1 MIIDSILSLN
11 GIKKANLLDDLDKNI
26 ILSLEEKNNIGV
38 KEVISR
44 KKVILAVHNSDFRE
58 PQQDIV
64 INGAIP
70 YFPSIPFPELNGAIV
85 SCPGW
90 DVHEYLK
97 EKFNIQ
103 ERDASLLIGID

>member
-1 MIIDSILSLN
+1 MIIDSILFLN

-44 KKVILAVHNSDFRE
+44 KKVILAVHDSDFRE

-64 INGAIP
+64 VDRI
-70 YFPSIPFPELNGAIV
+70 FPSIPFPELNGAIV
-85 SCPGW
+85 SSPGW

-97 EKFNIQ
+97 AKFNIQ
-103 ERDASLLIGID
+103 EGDASLLIGID